1 MVTRR
6 PSKKTAIRGTS
17 LTCPRVWA
25 NVCWLG
31 GFRESGLMIV
41 QITDVWRQYRM
52 GGAEPVAA
60 LRGATLA
67 IEAGEFT
74 CLLGKSG
81 SGKSTLMNLIGG
93 LDRPTKGSIE
103 VDGIELS
110 RMSARE
116 LSLYR
121 REKIGFVF
129 QSFNLVGS
137 MRAWENVSLPLVFAG
152 VPRAERKRRA
162 DEMLE
167 RVGLARRADHRPTQL
182 SGGEQ
187 QRVAFARALIS
198 HPRILL
204 GDEPTG
210 NLDSATSEQ
219 IMALMVEEN
228 RRGTTI
234 IMVTHDPD
242 LAERYASRIVRM
254 ADGAVVGDT
263 RREKLFATEATEKGT
278 EAASQRG

>member
-1 MVTRR
+1 
-6 PSKKTAIRGTS
+6 
-17 LTCPRVWA
+17 
-25 NVCWLG
+25 
-31 GFRESGLMIV
+31 MIV

-52 GGAEPVAA
+52 GGADPVAA
-60 LRGATLA
+60 LRGASLA

-93 LDRPTKGSIE
+93 LDRPTRGSIE
-103 VDGIELS
+103 VDGVELS

-162 DEMLE
+162 DAMLE
-167 RVGLARRADHRPTQL
+167 RVGLARRTDHRPTEL

-228 RRGTTI
+228 GRGTTI

-242 LAERYASRIVRM
+242 LAQRYASRIVRM
-254 ADGAVVGDT
+254 ADGVVVGDT
-263 RREKLFATEATEKGT
+263 RRDGQFSAGIAHPATSA
-278 EAASQRG
+278 

>member
-1 MVTRR
+1 MALVN
-6 PSKKTAIRGTS
+6 I
-17 LTCPRVWA
+17 
-25 NVCWLG
+25 
-31 GFRESGLMIV
+31 I
-41 QITDVWRQYRM
+41 DVWREYRM
-52 GGAEPVAA
+52 GGSEPVAA

-93 LDRPTKGSIE
+93 LDRPTRGSIE
-103 VDGIELS
+103 VDGRELS
-110 RMSARE
+110 KMSARE
-116 LSLYR
+116 LSFYR

-152 VPRAERKRRA
+152 VSRTERKKRAE
-162 DEMLE
+162 EMLE
-167 RVGLARRADHRPTQL
+167 RVGLARRHDHKPTQL

-198 HPRILL
+198 HPTILL

-234 IMVTHDPD
+234 IMVTHDPE
-242 LAERYASRIVRM
+242 LAERYASRTVRM
-254 ADGAVVGDT
+254 ADGVVVGDS
-263 RREKLFATEATEKGT
+263 RAVPVSR
-278 EAASQRG
+278 

>member
-1 MVTRR
+1 MALVN
-6 PSKKTAIRGTS
+6 I
-17 LTCPRVWA
+17 
-25 NVCWLG
+25 
-31 GFRESGLMIV
+31 I
-41 QITDVWRQYRM
+41 DVWREYRM
-52 GGAEPVAA
+52 GGSEPVAA

-93 LDRPTKGSIE
+93 LDRPTRGSIE
-103 VDGIELS
+103 VDGRELS
-110 RMSARE
+110 KMSARE
-116 LSLYR
+116 LSFYR

-152 VPRAERKRRA
+152 VSRTERKKRAE
-162 DEMLE
+162 EMLE
-167 RVGLARRADHRPTQL
+167 RVGLARRHDHKPTQL

-198 HPRILL
+198 HPTILL

-234 IMVTHDPD
+234 IMVTHDPE
-242 LAERYASRIVRM
+242 LAERYASRTVRM
-254 ADGAVVGDT
+254 ADGVVVGDL
-263 RREKLFATEATEKGT
+263 RAVPVSR
-278 EAASQRG
+278 

>member
-1 MVTRR
+1 
-6 PSKKTAIRGTS
+6 
-17 LTCPRVWA
+17 
-25 NVCWLG
+25 
-31 GFRESGLMIV
+31 MIV

-93 LDRPTKGSIE
+93 LDRPTKGSID

>member
-1 MVTRR
+1 
-6 PSKKTAIRGTS
+6 
-17 LTCPRVWA
+17 
-25 NVCWLG
+25 
-31 GFRESGLMIV
+31 
-41 QITDVWRQYRM
+41 M

>member
-1 MVTRR
+1 MALVN
-6 PSKKTAIRGTS
+6 I
-17 LTCPRVWA
+17 
-25 NVCWLG
+25 
-31 GFRESGLMIV
+31 I
-41 QITDVWRQYRM
+41 DVWREYRM
-52 GGAEPVAA
+52 GGSEPVAA

-67 IEAGEFT
+67 IEPGEFT

-103 VDGIELS
+103 VDGRELS
-110 RMSARE
+110 KMSARE
-116 LSLYR
+116 LSFYR

-152 VPRAERKRRA
+152 VSRIERKKRAE
-162 DEMLE
+162 EMLE
-167 RVGLARRADHRPTQL
+167 RVGLARRHDHKPTQL

-198 HPRILL
+198 HPKILL

-228 RRGTTI
+228 QRGTTVV
-234 IMVTHDPD
+234 MVTHDPE
-242 LAERYASRIVRM
+242 LAERYASRTVRM
-254 ADGAVVGDT
+254 ADGTVVGDT
-263 RREKLFATEATEKGT
+263 RADSVLAKDAK
-278 EAASQRG
+278 

>member
-1 MVTRR
+1 
-6 PSKKTAIRGTS
+6 
-17 LTCPRVWA
+17 
-25 NVCWLG
+25 
-31 GFRESGLMIV
+31 MIV

>member
-1 MVTRR
+1 
-6 PSKKTAIRGTS
+6 
-17 LTCPRVWA
+17 
-25 NVCWLG
+25 
-31 GFRESGLMIV
+31 
-41 QITDVWRQYRM
+41 M

-234 IMVTHDPD
+234 VMVTHDPD

>member
-1 MVTRR
+1 MALVN
-6 PSKKTAIRGTS
+6 I
-17 LTCPRVWA
+17 
-25 NVCWLG
+25 
-31 GFRESGLMIV
+31 I
-41 QITDVWRQYRM
+41 DVWREYRM
-52 GGAEPVAA
+52 GGAQPVAA

-103 VDGIELS
+103 VDGRELS
-110 RMSARE
+110 KMSARE
-116 LSLYR
+116 LSFYR

-137 MRAWENVSLPLVFAG
+137 MQAWENVSLPLVFAG
-152 VPRAERKRRA
+152 MARSERKKRAE
-162 DEMLE
+162 EMLE
-167 RVGLARRADHRPTQL
+167 RVGLARRADHKPTQL

-187 QRVAFARALIS
+187 QRVAFARALIG
-198 HPRILL
+198 HPKILL

-234 IMVTHDPD
+234 IMVTHDPE
-242 LAERYASRIVRM
+242 LAERYASRTVRM
-254 ADGAVVGDT
+254 ADGMVVGDV
-263 RREKLFATEATEKGT
+263 KKTEVNA
-278 EAASQRG
+278 

>member
-1 MVTRR
+1 MALVN
-6 PSKKTAIRGTS
+6 I
-17 LTCPRVWA
+17 
-25 NVCWLG
+25 
-31 GFRESGLMIV
+31 I
-41 QITDVWRQYRM
+41 DVWREYRM
-52 GGAEPVAA
+52 GGSEPVAA

-67 IEAGEFT
+67 IEPGEFT

-103 VDGIELS
+103 VDGRELS
-110 RMSARE
+110 KMSARE
-116 LSLYR
+116 LSFYR

-152 VPRAERKRRA
+152 VSRIERKKRA
-162 DEMLE
+162 VEMLE
-167 RVGLARRADHRPTQL
+167 RVGLARRHDHKPTQL

-198 HPRILL
+198 HPKILL

-228 RRGTTI
+228 QRGTTVV
-234 IMVTHDPD
+234 MVTHDPE
-242 LAERYASRIVRM
+242 LAERYASRTVRM
-254 ADGAVVGDT
+254 ADGTVVGDT
-263 RREKLFATEATEKGT
+263 RADSVLAKDAK
-278 EAASQRG
+278 

>member
-1 MVTRR
+1 
-6 PSKKTAIRGTS
+6 
-17 LTCPRVWA
+17 
-25 NVCWLG
+25 
-31 GFRESGLMIV
+31 MIV

-234 IMVTHDPD
+234 VMVTHDPD

>member
-1 MVTRR
+1 MALVN
-6 PSKKTAIRGTS
+6 I
-17 LTCPRVWA
+17 
-25 NVCWLG
+25 
-31 GFRESGLMIV
+31 I
-41 QITDVWRQYRM
+41 DVWREYRM
-52 GGAEPVAA
+52 GGSEPVAA

-93 LDRPTKGSIE
+93 LDRPTRGSIE
-103 VDGIELS
+103 VDGRELS
-110 RMSARE
+110 KMSARE
-116 LSLYR
+116 LSFYR

-152 VPRAERKRRA
+152 VSRTERKKRAE
-162 DEMLE
+162 EMLE
-167 RVGLARRADHRPTQL
+167 RVGLARRHDHKPTQL

-198 HPRILL
+198 HPTILL

-234 IMVTHDPD
+234 IMVTHDPE
-242 LAERYASRIVRM
+242 LAERYASRTVRM
-254 ADGAVVGDT
+254 ADGTVVGDV
-263 RREKLFATEATEKGT
+263 RRDLVLAKDAK
-278 EAASQRG
+278 

>member
-1 MVTRR
+1 
-6 PSKKTAIRGTS
+6 
-17 LTCPRVWA
+17 
-25 NVCWLG
+25 
-31 GFRESGLMIV
+31 
-41 QITDVWRQYRM
+41 M
-52 GGAEPVAA
+52 GGSEPVAA

-93 LDRPTKGSIE
+93 LDRPTRGSIE
-103 VDGIELS
+103 VDGRELS
-110 RMSARE
+110 KMSARE
-116 LSLYR
+116 LSFYR

-152 VPRAERKRRA
+152 VSRTERKKRAE
-162 DEMLE
+162 EMLE
-167 RVGLARRADHRPTQL
+167 RVGLARRHDHKPTQL

-198 HPRILL
+198 HPTILL

-234 IMVTHDPD
+234 IMVTHDPE
-242 LAERYASRIVRM
+242 LAERYASRTVRM
-254 ADGAVVGDT
+254 ADGTVVGDV
-263 RREKLFATEATEKGT
+263 RRDLVLAKDAK
-278 EAASQRG
+278 